1 MNSDHCC
8 LKFDLNCYAHYSNT
22 TEKSMNYSKANYRA
36 IRNKLRMVNW
46 DETLNGSFMDDYT
59 KFLDKIELAT
69 SGNIPEQTSQKKKNN
84 LYMTSA
90 ALRLKNRKQR
100 LWKRYTKTKDL
111 YDHSTFT
118 KAKNELRTL
127 TRQLRTA
134 FEKRLAAESKDKPK
148 QFWKYVHSKL
158 KTRARIPTLNNPN
171 GTFSVS
177 NKEKAE
183 SLNSFFSSI
192 FVDEDLANMPE
203 ITYSFTGDSL
213 HTLHVT
219 EEFVLSKLNN
229 LDPGKSPGPENWHPY
244 FLKEL
249 SKELSHPLSI
259 LYNKSIKEG
268 VLPSQWLEASI
279 TAIHKKGAK
288 SNVGNYRPVSLTSVI
303 CKIIESIIRDS
314 ILEYMV
320 RNNLFTNDQHGFV
333 PSRDCMTNLL
343 LTIGTLTS
351 IIEDGGPVDIIY
363 TDFAKAFDSV
373 PHKRLLSKVNALGIK
388 GDILQWINSFLSN
401 RRQRG
406 VVEGKS
412 SSWENVKSG
421 IPQGTVLGP
430 ILFVIF
436 VNDLTDD
443 LTSMTKLFADDTKVY
458 REVNNREDAS
468 YKRTWK
474 L

>member
-1 MNSDHCC
+1 
-8 LKFDLNCYAHYSNT
+8 
-22 TEKSMNYSKANYRA
+22 MNYYKANYRA

-134 FEKRLAAESKDKPK
+134 FEKKLAAESKHKPK

-229 LDPGKSPGPENWHPY
+229 LDPGKSPGPDNWHPY

-268 VLPSQWLEASI
+268 ILPSQWLEASI
-279 TAIHKKGAK
+279 T
-288 SNVGNYRPVSLTSVI
+288 
-303 CKIIESIIRDS
+303 
-314 ILEYMV
+314 
-320 RNNLFTNDQHGFV
+320 
-333 PSRDCMTNLL
+333 
-343 LTIGTLTS
+343 
-351 IIEDGGPVDIIY
+351 
-363 TDFAKAFDSV
+363 
-373 PHKRLLSKVNALGIK
+373 
-388 GDILQWINSFLSN
+388 
-401 RRQRG
+401 
-406 VVEGKS
+406 
-412 SSWENVKSG
+412 
-421 IPQGTVLGP
+421 
-430 ILFVIF
+430 
-436 VNDLTDD
+436 
-443 LTSMTKLFADDTKVY
+443 
-458 REVNNREDAS
+458 
-468 YKRTWK
+468 
-474 L
+474 